1 MFCPVHFVKIAD
13 LRYFGRISLAEPD
26 EMVVAFGSGRFC
38 YRASVHIK
46 AEFCLDGIQNRAITA
61 QMLTICTQ
69 SGDNLYRW

>member
-1 MFCPVHFVKIAD
+1 MFCPVQCVNMAD
-13 LRYFGRISLAEPD
+13 MRCFPTFSVAEPD